1 MTNAL
6 QADSFPLIYPI
17 PAAGIDS
24 ILLHRMR
31 ADYADW
37 LQFLA
42 QADSQS
48 NGLKE
53 RLIDLGRRGWWD
65 WVLARSLRY
74 HVGKRNRMLVLIR
87 PVIEQAHAVLEQAL
101 TDPRTPLTPLNQLA
115 QIHPY
120 TRLHMAEMIRLLTH
134 IDSQYRSLR

>member
-1 MTNAL
+1 MNAL
-6 QADSFPLIYPI
+6 QADSLSL
-17 PAAGIDS
+17 IDS
-24 ILLHRMR
+24 TLATKIESTLLQQML

-37 LQFLA
+37 LQFLI

-48 NGLKE
+48 NRLQE
-53 RLIDLGRRGWWD
+53 RLINLGRRGWWD

-87 PVIEQAHAVLEQAL
+87 PVIEQAYTVLKRAL
-101 TDPRTPLTPLNQLA
+101 VDPQVPFTPLNQLA

-120 TRLHMAEMIRLLTH
+120 TRLHMAEVIRLLTH
-134 IDSQYRSLR
+134 IDSQYESLR